1 MARIVGNDGSVT
13 FAAHKVIVSSWT
25 MTISRVVSDVTG
37 FTDSVR
43 SKLGGIA
50 EITGSLSGFIDDTAG
65 EQPDFTPTVL
75 TNDYAGS
82 DITLQAADGCN
93 WTGKAIV
100 SNISVSTT
108 KTGDCTVSL
117 DFAFAGDVA
126 ESWTT

>member
-50 EITGSLSGFIDDTAG
+50 EITGSLSGFLDSDTD
-65 EQPDFTPTVL
+65 PDFTGEVL
-75 TNDYAGS
+75 NNNYTGS
-82 DITLQAADGCN
+82 AITLTATTGRT
-93 WTGKAIV
+93 WTCDNAIV

-117 DFAFAGDVA
+117 DFAFSGDVS
-126 ESWTT
+126 ETWT